1 MQSIAIGSRYGKLVI
16 LGRGGIDDRCNR
28 LWLCLCDCGKT
39 VKVCTSNLSHGKQKS
54 CGCLRQDILKGRR
67 KKTIHTEALNR
78 FLCPGRRALA

>member
-16 LGRGGIDDRCNR
+16 LGRGGVDERSHR

-67 KKTIHTEALNR
+67 KKTIHTEALDR
-78 FLCPGRRALA
+78 FLRQRRKYLT